1 MESTVS
7 QAQLQNDASAPTF
20 TFVVEHLDAELE
32 AWSTLEYSTI
42 AQECNASNCAFVLSS
57 VPQALQLPP
66 ELRSLIGSAL
76 TLEHRSIETLCAEAH
91 DPFRKEAVCLL
102 DPKAAQEL
110 SPSDAQQFSAFL
122 FGGIL
127 GDDPPRDR
135 TGELRAKG
143 FPVRRLGPVQMT
155 TDTAVRV
162 TRTVI
167 LDQLPLDK
175 IPFVD
180 YPEIKVNKHESVR
193 MPFRYVKNA
202 EGPVMPNGMSE
213 LIASDSEK
221 GIEGLL

>member
-1 MESTVS
+1 MESITS
-7 QAQLQNDASAPTF
+7 QYRSQNDTSLPRF

-32 AWSTLEYSTI
+32 GWSTLEYSTI
-42 AQECNASNCAFVLSS
+42 AQECRASNCAFILSS
-57 VPQALQLPP
+57 VPEALQLPP
-66 ELRSLIGSAL
+66 ELRSLISSAL
-76 TLEHRSIETLCAEAH
+76 IVEHRSIETLCAGEDH
-91 DPFRKEAVCLL
+91 PFTKETVCLL

-143 FPVRRLGPVQMT
+143 FPTRRLGPVQMT

-162 TRTVI
+162 TRTLI
-167 LDQLPLDK
+167 LDQLPLES
-175 IPFVD
+175 IPYVD
-180 YPEIKVNKHESVR
+180 YPEIKVNKHESVK
-193 MPFRYVKNA
+193 MPFRYVKGND
-202 EGPVMPNGMSE
+202 GPVMPNGMSE